1 MKTANIPFQ
10 LTSLVAFLIPA
21 LALWVRTGPSY
32 GAALLLLGSLI
43 FLPRWIK
50 KRPAAGTW
58 ALALV
63 LLCMTVLWWELTAQ
77 EGFHRWDKPIKWALG
92 AFCLFYATAFPPRP
106 AAFFLGLPI
115 GCIGMCGLALWQVFI
130 QGMGRATGFTSAI
143 PWGDT
148 ALLLACFTSV
158 YAAVFW
164 RDKSWPWR
172 ILQVVAVAAGVC
184 ASLLSQ
190 ARGGWIS
197 LVLIPPMLVLIAWQ
211 LRSRFLPQILVLL
224 GCLMLAFLLVL
235 SFVPRLQAH
244 VVKAASE
251 ISQFYQNGKVNTSL
265 GVRLEQYRLAFEVIP
280 QKPLLGWSRKGF
292 VQETERLVASG
303 KYDPSILEFKD
314 FIHNEVLDNW
324 AKTGIPGVL
333 AQLAMYGVPI
343 FLFWPSTKRMKLMTS
358 RQQWQ
363 QAISL
368 RIMGCLMGLMYFG
381 FGMSMPYFNHNS
393 GTVFFIFC
401 LICLWAALQGIED
414 RARDKVAA

>member
-1 MKTANIPFQ
+1 
-10 LTSLVAFLIPA
+10 
-21 LALWVRTGPSY
+21 
-32 GAALLLLGSLI
+32 
-43 FLPRWIK
+43 
-50 KRPAAGTW
+50 
-58 ALALV
+58 
-63 LLCMTVLWWELTAQ
+63 
-77 EGFHRWDKPIKWALG
+77 
-92 AFCLFYATAFPPRP
+92 
-106 AAFFLGLPI
+106 
-115 GCIGMCGLALWQVFI
+115 
-130 QGMGRATGFTSAI
+130 
-143 PWGDT
+143 
-148 ALLLACFTSV
+148 
-158 YAAVFW
+158 
-164 RDKSWPWR
+164 
-172 ILQVVAVAAGVC
+172 
-184 ASLLSQ
+184 
-190 ARGGWIS
+190 
-197 LVLIPPMLVLIAWQ
+197 
-211 LRSRFLPQILVLL
+211 
-224 GCLMLAFLLVL
+224 MLAFLLVL